1 MIPIF
6 THRKFG
12 LVFFF
17 VSLLFYFIFLLI
29 FFFVSR
35 FLPKKNHTYDFESIK
50 CETSLDVPLPSL
62 EGLGSKRPGS
72 TSPSSQYR
80 LSAVRRRGTHRSTPH
95 SGRWR
100 GERVGVGAV
109 GRRHRLLVAAARGA
123 RVQVDAR
130 GPGGAAV
137 GALGG
142 WPAVPPPRRAGHR
155 LHRRGRRHPG
165 PANGDHHILIQT
177 ATYLP
182 RPYSTRPARP
192 GPPTP

>member
-1 MIPIF
+1 MIL
-6 THRKFG
+6 KA
-12 LVFFF
+12 
-17 VSLLFYFIFLLI
+17 S
-29 FFFVSR
+29 
-35 FLPKKNHTYDFESIK
+35 NA
-50 CETSLDVPLPSL
+50 
-62 EGLGSKRPGS
+62 KRRS
-72 TSPSSQYR
+72 TSPSPRWKVSARSGRGLRPRR
-80 LSAVRRRGTHRSTPH
+80 LSIGYRRSVGAARTDPLHT
-95 SGRWR
+95 
-100 GERVGVGAV
+100 RVGGEVSRVGLGAV